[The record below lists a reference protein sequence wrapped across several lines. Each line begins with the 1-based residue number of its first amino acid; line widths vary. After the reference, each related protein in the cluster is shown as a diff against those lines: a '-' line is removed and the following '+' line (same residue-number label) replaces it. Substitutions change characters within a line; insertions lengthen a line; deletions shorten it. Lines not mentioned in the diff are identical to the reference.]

1 MYVLKIRFNNEM
13 LKNETSVLDVSKK
26 VQIFVSDITN
36 QFCATWNK
44 VIMIFK

>member
-26 VQIFVSDITN
+26 VQTFVSDITN
-36 QFCATWNK
+36 QFCAIWNK